1 MSKVALRVYNREIE
15 TLIDQGHLEE
25 AIAHCQHILK
35 IYPKHLESYR
45 LLGKAYLESRRHN
58 DAADIFQRVIASV
71 PDDFVSQLGMSIVRD
86 EQKDLDG
93 AIWHMERA
101 YEVNPSNGAV
111 QGELRRLYGRRDGM
125 EPPKIR
131 LTRGALAQMY
141 AKGGQYQQA
150 IAEIKSVLSEDPTRL
165 DMRILMARALY
176 RGGQK
181 VEATDICMDL
191 LKQSPFFL
199 DANRILLDVLPGN
212 QDVYRKRIEAL
223 EPYATQAKGSTFELD
238 TIPDNAITIDRL
250 DWDPDAAASSS
261 VGSATKGN
269 DALPDFLS
277 NTGWGPSTG
286 EFQDGPVDFGDD
298 EPASPAANA
307 AGLAAAD
314 IPDWLKA
321 MAPPGAS
328 AALEE
333 PDTASNQNVDDAD
346 LDWLSGLGGPIAS
359 ATSQPAAPKTDQPD
373 WLSDLGGADSTASFE
388 PQATP
393 QNTSSN
399 NQPDWLN
406 DLGAPT
412 GDNTT
417 AAATDDSLDWLQ
429 ALHETP
435 STPTTAQP
443 DVTPAAAQNDDA
455 DMDWLQNLGLPQETA
470 PSASAPNTPQPP
482 AAEENEDMDWLQ
494 GLGLPQTESPSASI
508 PASQPLEQPAADDS
522 ADMDWLQNLG
532 LPQTESPSASVP
544 ASQPIEQPAAD
555 DSADMDW
562 LQGLGLPQTESPSAS
577 IPASQPVEQ
586 SAPAEDIADADMD
599 WLKNLGAPQAAA
611 PVAPASQTPPAAPP
625 PQPTMVEKKKFAQ
638 DDPNFVPPPLSELVS
653 GPGTSESEQDD
664 AMKWLEALAAKQGA
678 KAEELITKPED
689 RTHDAPTWVA
699 PTVEQPA
706 APVAPVAQTPPP
718 APTPAPEPPVEKKKF
733 AQDDPNFVPP
743 PLSELVSGPGTS
755 ESEQDD
761 AMKWLEAL
769 AAKQGAKAEELITKP
784 EERTHEAPTWVAP
797 TAEEPAAPAGIPA
810 SFDAPT
816 IVQKRSIPQEEPI
829 PAAPPVSESAPAIS
843 ASEQD
848 DAMKWLEAL
857 AANQPAQ
864 AEEPSAMPAAAT
876 MPTDSAISASE
887 QDDAMKWLES
897 LSGTQAAPAETPVSD
912 DAVPDWAAETLP
924 MDLTP
929 APSQPE
935 PVAAEDDTMSWL
947 QNLGANEPVADQA
960 QMEDEEVPASAVDF
974 SAPVEPMP
982 WEQEE
987 AAAPP
992 IEKMP
997 WEEEEQAAPV
1007 AKAEEPA
1014 DVSAWLQ
1021 GLDAQEEP
1029 PTTPAPVTPPP
1040 APVAA
1045 APDAMPD
1052 WMNSKQQSAGSDD
1065 DLPDWLKDSSGDE
1078 QPGSPL
1084 STPEWVSD
1092 TDETAHL
1099 IFSPPL
1105 EKTPPP
1111 PPPAPAPVPAATRV
1125 PTTPLSPPPPP
1136 PAPVR
1141 PAVRQTGM
1149 LGDKDGPA
1157 LQNARQ
1163 LMAHGSMDAAI
1174 SGYSKLIKRSKFL
1187 EEVIYDLKEATY
1199 SHPVDAIIWQTL
1211 GDAHMRANQLQD
1223 ALDAYTR
1230 AEELIR

>member
-250 DWDPDAAASSS
+250 DWDPDASANSST
-261 VGSATKGN
+261 GSTSKAN

-277 NTGWGPSTG
+277 GTGWGPSTG

-298 EPASPAANA
+298 EPSSPAANA

-328 AALEE
+328 AAQEE
-333 PDTASNQNVDDAD
+333 PDIASNQNVDDAD

-359 ATSQPAAPKTDQPD
+359 TPAQPAAPKNDQPD
-373 WLSDLGGADSTASFE
+373 WLADLGGADSAASFE
-388 PQATP
+388 PQSTS
-393 QNTSSN
+393 QNTASN
-399 NQPDWLN
+399 NQADWLN

-412 GDNTT
+412 SDDGTK
-417 AAATDDSLDWLQ
+417 AASDDSLDWLQ
-429 ALHETP
+429 TLHENQP
-435 STPTTAQP
+435 APTAAQP
-443 DVTPAAAQNDDA
+443 DVTSAAAQDDDA

-470 PSASAPNTPQPP
+470 PSASAPSAPQT
-482 AAEENEDMDWLQ
+482 AATEDNQDMDWLQ
-494 GLGLPQTESPSASI
+494 GLGLPQAESASASM
-508 PASQPLEQPAADDS
+508 PASQPVEQPAADDS

-532 LPQTESPSASVP
+532 LPQTEN
-544 ASQPIEQPAAD
+544 
-555 DSADMDW
+555 
-562 LQGLGLPQTESPSAS
+562 PSAS
-577 IPASQPVEQ
+577 IPAPQPVEQ
-586 SAPAEDIADADMD
+586 SAPSENIADEDMD
-599 WLKNLGAPQAAA
+599 WLQNLGAPQAAA
-611 PVAPASQTPPAAPP
+611 PVAQTPPAAPP

-699 PTVEQPA
+699 PTAEQPA
-706 APVAPVAQTPPP
+706 T
-718 APTPAPEPPVEKKKF
+718 
-733 AQDDPNFVPP
+733 
-743 PLSELVSGPGTS
+743 
-755 ESEQDD
+755 
-761 AMKWLEAL
+761 
-769 AAKQGAKAEELITKP
+769 
-784 EERTHEAPTWVAP
+784 P
-797 TAEEPAAPAGIPA
+797 TALPA
-810 SFDAPT
+810 SFDQPT
-816 IVQKRSIPQEEPI
+816 VVQKRS
-829 PAAPPVSESAPAIS
+829 APVSEVTPGPGIS
-843 ASEQD
+843 NQEQD

-864 AEEPSAMPAAAT
+864 AEEQSEVPATAAT
-876 MPTDSAISASE
+876 PTDSAISASE

-897 LSGTQAAPAETPVSD
+897 LGGTQTTPEETPATD
-912 DAVPDWAAETLP
+912 NAIPDWAAETLP

-929 APSQPE
+929 TPSQPE
-935 PVAAEDDTMSWL
+935 PVAAEEDTMSWL
-947 QNLGANEPVADQA
+947 QNLAANEPVADQSPV
-960 QMEDEEVPASAVDF
+960 EEVPSSSMDF
-974 SAPVEPMP
+974 SAPVEQPMP

-987 AAAPP
+987 ST
-992 IEKMP
+992 
-997 WEEEEQAAPV
+997 EQPV
-1007 AKAEEPA
+1007 ANAEEPA

-1021 GLDAQEEP
+1021 GLDAEDEP

-1045 APDAMPD
+1045 APVTAAPDAMPD
-1052 WMNSKQQSAGSDD
+1052 WMNSKQPSAGSDD

-1078 QPGSPL
+1078 QPGSPM
-1084 STPEWVSD
+1084 STPEWITD
-1092 TDETAHL
+1092 ADETAHL

-1105 EKTPPP
+1105 EKAPPP
-1111 PPPAPAPVPAATRV
+1111 PRPAPAPIPAATRV

-1136 PAPVR
+1136 QAPVR

-1157 LQNARQ
+1157 LQNARHE
-1163 LMAHGSMDAAI
+1163 MAHGSMDAAI
-1174 SGYSKLIKRSKFL
+1174 NGYVKLIKRSKFL